1 MEPTG
6 YTRGMDVI
14 RSLCIV
20 IVFGAA
26 VACSSGDA
34 PASRAAPAAAKKE
47 VKPAADTPKKE
58 PTPDATPP
66 AEDCIEPVA
75 AEAISSVVRTW
86 ELVGTSRERV
96 FLGGVGEVVF
106 VAAGANLYDGAA
118 GEPLAVSSKRA
129 AGLAHK
135 PMVAVFGAWSDD
147 AWLVT
152 AKGAAP
158 AAVGGQEFDLW
169 RWQAERWT
177 KQNKKPVPGETA
189 AEVYKWTEGRVI
201 GLNCSARPRLS
212 FESFGAEGP
221 LPPRV
226 SRVGNQSLCPERFF
240 ALPSGDVYALDDLSR
255 ANHLMIHWC
264 PSCGDPAV
272 EEILPLRLCGAPPTV
287 SMGNI
292 QVPVAPRDPILSLH
306 ARTRGPSGELDFS
319 GAFLARRV
327 EGAWVGEAVPGG
339 KSVDTMAVGTDGAIW
354 LATDILLRRDP
365 KGKWERHGLP
375 DEVTGNIAQ
384 VAVAREDEV
393 WLAVEDVKD
402 GASTWSVYRTG
413 SAQKGVALKLDR

>member
-1 MEPTG
+1 
-6 YTRGMDVI
+6 MDVI
-14 RSLCIV
+14 RSLGMV
-20 IVFGAA
+20 VVFGAA
-26 VACSSGDA
+26 VACSQGDT
-34 PASRAAPAAAKKE
+34 PASRATPATPKKE
-47 VKPAADTPKKE
+47 VKATPAAPKAAETPVV
-58 PTPDATPP
+58 APP
-66 AEDCIEPVA
+66 VEDCIEPVA

-106 VAAGANLYDGAA
+106 VSAGGRLYDAAA
-118 GEPLAVSSKRA
+118 GEALAASSRNA
-129 AGLAHK
+129 VGLPHK
-135 PMVAVFGAWSDD
+135 PMVSVFGTWPGD

-152 AKGAAP
+152 AKSTAP
-158 AAVGGQEFDLW
+158 AVPPATQEFDLW

-177 KQNKKPVPGETA
+177 KQNKKPLPGETT

-221 LPPRV
+221 LPPKV
-226 SRVGNQSLCPERFF
+226 SRVGNSSLCPERFF

-287 SMGNI
+287 SMGDI
-292 QVPVAPRDPILSLH
+292 QVPVAPREPILSLH
-306 ARTRGPSGELDFS
+306 ARTRGPDGAIGFS
-319 GAFLARRV
+319 GAFVARR
-327 EGAWVGEAVPGG
+327 GDGGWVGEAVPGG

-375 DEVTGNIAQ
+375 PEVTGNIAQ

-393 WLAVEDVKD
+393 WLVVEEPAKE
-402 GASTWSVYRTG
+402 GAKTTAPTWALYRTG
-413 SAQKGVALKLDR
+413 SAQKGVTLKLDR